1 MPTVYTEWRVIEE
14 GMRSLSVVA
23 VVVLVLA
30 TAFVP
35 VAAVGGASATQSGVS
50 GVGASG
56 APPPVPAAAD
66 QPAVDDTVTR
76 IELCANGTAVWE
88 LAYQTR
94 LQTDAEVDDYRTFQ
108 SEFRDDTATFEAT
121 FRERIG
127 AVVADATNETGR
139 EMAVTDVTA
148 TTEIRQVPRRIGVVT
163 YRFRWTGF
171 AETDGDRVVA
181 GDVFEGGYYLADNDS
196 LVVAAPSGYVVD
208 RATPTPSVSDERQVR
223 WTGRLSFADGRP
235 LVAVAPADTP
245 TRTATRTQTPATV
258 TTGPAT
264 AGGDGGGGVP
274 WLPVAAVTLVL
285 AAVVALAVRG
295 GGPFGDGGPFGGGTR
310 SDGAPPDGSAPADGG
325 APPGGAGGAGTRVD
339 DAAGDA
345 STTGTSGESGA
356 TASGDAAADESA
368 ARGGASAGAAATGD
382 DPAAGDPDATAGTDA
397 DATGGASADT
407 GHPEDTEQPED
418 TVRRADEEA
427 AADAATADA
436 IAERDETD
444 DSGSSTGADD
454 DGELPEPYAS
464 VLDGIRPPL
473 TDAERVE
480 RALAHERG
488 RMRQSAL
495 ADELD
500 WSASKTSRV
509 LSDMESDD
517 RIEKIRVGRENV
529 VDLVVDEGDGTG

>member
-1 MPTVYTEWRVIEE
+1 
-14 GMRSLSVVA
+14 MRSLSVVA
-23 VVVLVLA
+23 VVTLVLA
-30 TAFVP
+30 TVLVP
-35 VAAVGGASATQSGVS
+35 VAAVGGASATQSTLP
-50 GVGASG
+50 GVGTGA

-76 IELCANGTAVWE
+76 IELATNGTAVWE

-94 LQTDAEVDDYRTFQ
+94 LQTDAEVADYRTFQ
-108 SEFRDDTATFEAT
+108 SEFRNDTATFETT

-139 EMAVTDVTA
+139 EMAVTNVTA
-148 TTEIRQVPRRIGVVT
+148 TTAIRQVPRRIGVVT

-196 LVVAAPSGYVVD
+196 LVVVAPSDYVVD

-235 LVAVAPADTP
+235 LVAARPADTP
-245 TRTATRTQTPATV
+245 TRTATRTRTRTPTPATV

-274 WLPVAAVTLVL
+274 WLLVGAVALVL

-295 GGPFGDGGPFGGGTR
+295 GGPFGGDGSFGGGTR
-310 SDGAPPDGSAPADGG
+310 SDGTPPDDGAPPDGTGGTGTHGADVETRGG
-325 APPGGAGGAGTRVD
+325 DGEADTSTGGAG
-339 DAAGDA
+339 
-345 STTGTSGESGA
+345 GESGA
-356 TASGDAAADESA
+356 TSAGDESTTPS
-368 ARGGASAGAAATGD
+368 RPSVGTTATGD
-382 DPAAGDPDATAGTDA
+382 GEPT
-397 DATGGASADT
+397 
-407 GHPEDTEQPED
+407 
-418 TVRRADEEA
+418 

-436 IAERDETD
+436 IAAGDGTDEHTDSDSGTD
-444 DSGSSTGADD
+444 DDEG
-454 DGELPEPYAS
+454 LPEPYAS

-480 RALAHERG
+480 RALARERG

-529 VDLVVDEGDGTG
+529 VDLAVDEADDTG